1 MRAETRRSDGEVAA
15 LMAPCSQTAKAVG
28 TGVSGTGPDPDSM
41 RTGPVGCCL
50 FDAAALN
57 TYTHLSLAFTS
68 RTVPAP
74 GHRERCGR
82 LVETTKGRSSIGRA
96 LVSKTSGWGFKSLR
110 PCYTL
115 LRQDVCACTYFI
127 AQPCGSTGRGT
138 ATTRNQ
144 VSSVTDAV
152 GSIDM
157 PDAEDEAPE
166 SKKKT
171 RKGGKRGKKGP
182 LGRLALFYR
191 QIVAELRK
199 VVWPTRS
206 QLTTYTSVV
215 IVFVVVM
222 IGLVTVLDMGFARVV
237 KYVFG

>member
-1 MRAETRRSDGEVAA
+1 M
-15 LMAPCSQTAKAVG
+15 
-28 TGVSGTGPDPDSM
+28 
-41 RTGPVGCCL
+41 
-50 FDAAALN
+50 
-57 TYTHLSLAFTS
+57 
-68 RTVPAP
+68 
-74 GHRERCGR
+74 
-82 LVETTKGRSSIGRA
+82 
-96 LVSKTSGWGFKSLR
+96 
-110 PCYTL
+110 
-115 LRQDVCACTYFI
+115 
-127 AQPCGSTGRGT
+127 
-138 ATTRNQ
+138 
-144 VSSVTDAV
+144 TDAV

-199 VVWPTRS
+199 VVWPTRQ

-222 IGLVTVLDMGFARVV
+222 IGLVTVVDFGFQRVV